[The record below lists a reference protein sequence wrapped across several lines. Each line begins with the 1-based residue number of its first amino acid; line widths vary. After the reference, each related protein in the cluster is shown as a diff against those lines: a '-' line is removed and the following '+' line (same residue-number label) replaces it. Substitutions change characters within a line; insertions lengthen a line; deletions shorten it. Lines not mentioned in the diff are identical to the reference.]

1 MEKVTGNGAVR
12 ARAYV
17 SVPCALPYHAGQ
29 LIVVGQ
35 LYVLVSL
42 ILMAFGLL
50 LVSCD
55 VTQDFDSRS
64 SYKGFV
70 VLGREGVSRS
80 RYDAVVSCRS
90 SEVGVGIRC
99 VPIADERSM

>member
-1 MEKVTGNGAVR
+1 VGMTCERTLCPILPR
-12 ARAYV
+12 AAN
-17 SVPCALPYHAGQ
+17 C
-29 LIVVGQ
+29 IVVGQ
-35 LYVLVSL
+35 LYVLASL

-50 LVSCD
+50 LVSCGM
-55 VTQDFDSRS
+55 TQDVDSHS

-80 RYDAVVSCRS
+80 QYDAVVSCRS

-99 VPIADERSM
+99 VPIADETSM